1 MSDQGRVSGKA
12 SQTITLGGGKIADVA
27 SPSLMV
33 IPGSKPGNRYVV
45 GRAGKAV
52 PVSVISVDGDNYSR
66 LSADV
71 PGCVEGDPFAREYTL
86 KPYVVGIWAEMS
98 AFVRSLK
105 GDPIKEVCDRL
116 DSIPPDQQQRWMT
129 VAVNAAANLTPTEDE
144 LIAFEKTLLGQAFK
158 LWSCLKSD
166 HSDEFPTP
174 HVVRDKLIGL
184 LEAQGEKKIAEVM
197 LKMEIASGEQDL
209 KGFAGRP
216 ATAE

>member
-12 SQTITLGGGKIADVA
+12 SQTITLGGGKIAAVA

-116 DSIPPDQQQRWMT
+116 DSIPADQQQRWMK
-129 VAVNAAANLTPTEDE
+129 VAVDAAANQSPTEIE
-144 LIAFEKTLLGQAFK
+144 LASFEKSLLGTAFK
-158 LWSCLKSD
+158 LWSTLKAD
-166 HSDEFPTP
+166 HSDEFPDA
-174 HVVRDKLIGL
+174 HAVMDKLIGL
-184 LEAQGEKKIAEVM
+184 SESEGEKKLAEVM
-197 LKMEIASGEQDL
+197 LKLELASGEADL
-209 KGFAGRP
+209 RFSDGRP
-216 ATAE
+216 ATTV